1 MNILENGTIV
11 ILPKLKKGLLIDR
24 ATQREKFKGQVK
36 KLSIKLEKDTNMI
49 GSLSGGNQQKVV
61 LAKWLLSD
69 PKVLILDN
77 PTQGVDVG
85 AKEDIYDIILELA
98 DIGMAVVVLSSEAL
112 EVIRVCDR
120 THVMYH
126 GEIRGEIKG
135 KQMTE
140 ENIMRL
146 ATGGELSESGE
157 KSHGIN

>member
-1 MNILENGTIV
+1 M
-11 ILPKLKKGLLIDR
+11 
-24 ATQREKFKGQVK
+24 
-36 KLSIKLEKDTNMI
+36 
-49 GSLSGGNQQKVV
+49 
-61 LAKWLLSD
+61 
-69 PKVLILDN
+69 
-77 PTQGVDVG
+77 G